1 MQGHQFGK
9 RLEVLIAEDN
19 FSNQLLMKM
28 YVKSFGGVPFVV
40 ENGEEAINEFIKG
53 KYDLILMDLSMPV
66 LDGIKA
72 TAKIREYNTEVPIIA
87 VTVHEDDN
95 VKQQSMQAG
104 INCYIEKP
112 YYRKDLFT
120 AIEDCISKS

>member
-1 MQGHQFGK
+1 MPDYHFGK

-19 FSNQLLMKM
+19 LSNQLLIKM

-40 ENGEEAINEFIKG
+40 ENGKEAINEFRKG

-66 LDGIKA
+66 LDGITA
-72 TAKIREYNTEVPIIA
+72 SAKIREYNSDVPIIA
-87 VTVHEDDN
+87 ITVHEEDN
-95 VKQQSMQAG
+95 VKKQSMKAG